1 MNFET
6 SIAHKESDTEYFDA
20 QQRAEGRRRWLL
32 IAVAALV
39 IAAVLLGAWFAM
51 NATKPIASTT
61 ETTATKTGAAPA
73 KTGKNQAPSVTVVVP
88 GTQLVENFVTATGT
102 LAARMEMPVGA
113 AGEGGLVTRVWV
125 QPGTW
130 VRQGQVLASVDRQ
143 VQVQQSVQGEGQIVS
158 AQADARLAQ
167 AELDRA
173 NALAGRGF
181 ISKADIQR
189 KLATRD
195 SAVARVGIAR
205 AQLREMQARM
215 GKLDIRAPAAGLV
228 LTRTVEPGQIVGPG
242 SGVLFRIAQGGNLE
256 LKALLSEADLLKMRV
271 GLLASVTPVGSLT
284 AFNGVV
290 WQLSP
295 IIDPQSRQG
304 TVRIA
309 LSYSR
314 DLRPGGFAATKI
326 ESGTAVT
333 PMLPESAVQSDAK
346 GNYVYVV
353 TADNKVERR
362 TVVVGAVKDSGVS
375 IISGLSGQ
383 ERVVLSAGGFLNA
396 GESVVANLAKT
407 PAKVSDQP

>member
-20 QQRAEGRRRWLL
+20 LQRADERRRWLL
-32 IAVAALV
+32 IGVALLV

-51 NATKPIASTT
+51 NSTKPIAASD
-61 ETTATKTGAAPA
+61 TKTASGAPA
-73 KTGKNQAPSVTVVVP
+73 TAAKGEKNQAPSVTVVVP
-88 GTQLVENFVTATGT
+88 GTQLVENYVTATGT
-102 LAARMEMPVGA
+102 LAARQEMPVGA
-113 AGEGGLVTRVWV
+113 SGEGGIVTRVWV
-125 QPGTW
+125 QPGAW
-130 VRQGQVLASVDRQ
+130 VKQGQVLASVDRQ
-143 VQVQQSVQGEGQIVS
+143 VQVQQSAQGEGQIIS

-189 KLATRD
+189 KIATRD

-228 LTRTVEPGQIVGPG
+228 LSRSVEPGQIVGPG
-242 SGVLFRIAQGGNLE
+242 SGVLFRVAQGGNME
-256 LKALLSEADLLKMRV
+256 LRALLSEADLLKMRV
-271 GLLASVTPVGSLT
+271 GLPASVTPVGSTT
-284 AFNGVV
+284 AFNGMI

-309 LSYSR
+309 LSYNR

-333 PMLPESAVQSDAK
+333 PMLPESAVLSDTR
-346 GNYVYVV
+346 GNYVYLV
-353 TADNKVERR
+353 TSDSKVERR
-362 TVVVGAVKDSGVS
+362 SVTVGGVKDSGVS
-375 IISGLSGQ
+375 IIQGLTGQ
-383 ERVVLSAGGFLNA
+383 ERVVLSAGGFLNP
-396 GESVVANLAKT
+396 GESVIAKLAKA
-407 PAKVSDQP
+407 PAR